1 MLGKIERL
9 KSEMELQL
17 DDDIFDMEVWTFYCY
32 YGIYGVRHYSG
43 LRLACFS
50 NDYKINKY
58 VFDEYHPGEMIDVMR
73 MLHNVW
79 LNESKQAK
87 NAHYKRYA
95 EVLSEI
101 CFDYYDAIPNA
112 YKYYRKLNELYK
124 HILTKIKNCKT
135 LPNKKYTTKERR
147 N

>member
-17 DDDIFDMEVWTFYCY
+17 DDDIFDMDVVTFYSY
-32 YGIYGVRHYSG
+32 YGIYGVRHYSW
-43 LRLACFS
+43 LRLACFF
-50 NDYKINKY
+50 NHYKINKY
-58 VFDEYHPGEMIDVMR
+58 VFDEFHPGEMVDVMR

-79 LNESKQAK
+79 LNESNRVK
-87 NAHYKRYA
+87 NAQYKRYA
-95 EVLSEI
+95 EVLSDI
-101 CFDYYDAIPNA
+101 CFGYYECIFYG

-124 HILTKIKNCKT
+124 HILTKIKGCKT
-135 LPNKKYTTKERR
+135 LPNKTYTTKERR